1 MKFSKTFE
9 AFTYPN
15 YRLFFI
21 GQIISVLGSNMQS
34 TAQGYLVYELTSSAS
49 YLGTVSFMYTVP
61 SFLFMLVSGLII
73 DHMERRRMMLIT
85 QSAMMLVAVAQTI
98 LVFSG
103 IIAPWHILM
112 LSFFSGAVIFMKCTE
127 MMR

>member
-1 MKFSKTFE
+1 MKLSKTFE

-21 GQIISVLGSNMQS
+21 GQVISVMGSNMQS

-61 SFLFMLVSGLII
+61 SFLFMLVSGLLI
-73 DHMERRRMMLIT
+73 DHMEKRRMMLIT

-98 LVFSG
+98 LVFQASSPPG
-103 IIAPWHILM
+103 T
-112 LSFFSGAVIFMKCTE
+112 F
-127 MMR
+127 